1 MNCIL
6 LFENDFIDAENRCVR
21 ISGRRG
27 EHIRNVLKP
36 NRGDTVRVGLINN
49 KLGTGI
55 VESLT
60 DDCVE
65 LTVTLD
71 TKPPPPSAA
80 TLVIALCRPKSLRK
94 SIEVASCMG
103 VKKIYIIESWKV
115 EKSFWS
121 SPMIS
126 IDKLLEHA
134 YLGLEQARDCIMPSI
149 EFRRRFKPFVE
160 DELPQIVQG
169 TQGFVAHPY
178 DANPCPY
185 HFDKSFTLAI
195 GPEGG
200 FTEYEIEK
208 FKACGFECVTT
219 GERILRVE
227 YAIPA
232 LLGRLGS

>member
-6 LFENDFIDAENRCVR
+6 LLKTDFIDTENRCVR
-21 ISGRRG
+21 ICGRRA
-27 EHIRNVLKP
+27 EHIRSVLKP
-36 NRGDTVRVGLINN
+36 NRGDSVRVGLIND

-55 VESLT
+55 VETLT
-60 DDCVE
+60 DGCVE

-71 TKPPPPSAA
+71 TKPPLASLA
-80 TLVIALCRPKSLRK
+80 TIVIALCRPKSLRK
-94 SIEVASCMG
+94 SIEVATSMG

-126 IDKLLEHA
+126 SDKLLEHA
-134 YLGLEQARDCIMPSI
+134 YLGLEQARDCIVPSI
-149 EFRRRFKPFVE
+149 EFRRRFKPFIE
-160 DELPQIVQG
+160 DELPQIASG

-178 DANPCPY
+178 DSRPCPY
-185 HFDKSFTLAI
+185 QFSKPFTLAI

-200 FTEYEIEK
+200 FTEYEIKK
-208 FKACGFECVTT
+208 FTEGGFECITT

-232 LLGRLGS
+232 LLGRLGG

>member
-6 LFENDFIDAENRCVR
+6 LFNNDFIDSDCRCVR

-36 NRGDTVRVGLINN
+36 NRGDTVRVGLIND

-71 TKPPPPSAA
+71 TKPPQASVA

-115 EKSFWS
+115 EKSFWG

-126 IDKLLEHA
+126 IERLLEHA
-134 YLGLEQARDCIMPSI
+134 YLGLEQARDCIVPSI
-149 EFRRRFKPFVE
+149 EFRRRFKPFIE
-160 DELPQIVQG
+160 DELPQIASG
-169 TQGFVAHPY
+169 MQGFVAHPY
-178 DANPCPY
+178 NAQPCPY
-185 HFDKSFTLAI
+185 CFDKPFTLAI

-200 FTEYEIEK
+200 FTEYEIGK
-208 FKACGFECVTT
+208 FRECGFDCITT

-232 LLGRLGS
+232 LLGRLGA